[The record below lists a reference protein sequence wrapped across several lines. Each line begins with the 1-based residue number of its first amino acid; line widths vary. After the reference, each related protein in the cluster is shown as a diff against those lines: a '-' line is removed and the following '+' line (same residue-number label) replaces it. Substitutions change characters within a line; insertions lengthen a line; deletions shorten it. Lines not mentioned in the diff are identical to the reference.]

1 MKAWR
6 ILLFMAVVIAML
18 AGVCYLFPQG
28 RWHIGTVNLR
38 FPTLTKIL
46 NPQHELDVEAYLR
59 QQDSLAA
66 RLDSLQ
72 DSMACYQR
80 QLDSSDI
87 RFWFPDGDDRFF
99 DTLFAQLE
107 RTGRTGRTIR
117 IVHYG
122 DSQIEMDRMSDR
134 LRSRLQSLFGGGG
147 PGLVPFATL
156 IPSYSV
162 STYGSGALVRQSPF
176 GDSPPDKGG

>member
-66 RLDSLQ
+66 MLDSLQ
-72 DSMACYQR
+72 DSMAC
-80 QLDSSDI
+80 
-87 RFWFPDGDDRFF
+87 
-99 DTLFAQLE
+99 
-107 RTGRTGRTIR
+107 
-117 IVHYG
+117 
-122 DSQIEMDRMSDR
+122 
-134 LRSRLQSLFGGGG
+134 
-147 PGLVPFATL
+147 
-156 IPSYSV
+156 
-162 STYGSGALVRQSPF
+162 
-176 GDSPPDKGG
+176 